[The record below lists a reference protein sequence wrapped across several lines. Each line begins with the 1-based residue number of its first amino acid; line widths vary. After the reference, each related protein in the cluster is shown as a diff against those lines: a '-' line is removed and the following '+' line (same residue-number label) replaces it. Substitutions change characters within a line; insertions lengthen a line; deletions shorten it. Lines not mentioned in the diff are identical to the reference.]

1 MRFEIYGVDLLDV
14 FFRGTHALMAAAW
27 LLFDFLVFWLHFDV
41 KDPTIPLER
50 RLERAHIMHRIDQI
64 VGLIFLLMLPSGII
78 LCYVT
83 DTALFSTTWLNWK
96 HFLFAIIIIDALI
109 LIPISGTALR
119 NLEAIRGGA
128 KNVDELNHE
137 IRHNMNRAMP
147 AVFLIW
153 ALVFGLSVL
162 SLLNLKNPQD
172 QEYFFRRTA
181 AEQQTLVE
189 PGLGAV
195 RPASAGQADNE
206 KASGRKARREQ
217 RVGKLRTNVVDVIG
231 GGSH

>member
-1 MRFEIYGVDLLDV
+1 MRPEIYGIDLLDV

-27 LLFDFLVFWLHFDV
+27 LLFDFLVYWLHFDV
-41 KDPTIPLER
+41 KNPAVPLER

-64 VGLIFLLMLPSGII
+64 VGLIFLLMLPGGII

-83 DTALFSTTWLNWK
+83 DTALFSTPWLNWK
-96 HFLFAIIIIDALI
+96 HFLFAIIIVDALI

-128 KNVDELNHE
+128 DNVAELNHE
-137 IRHNMNRAMP
+137 IRRDMNRAMP

-162 SLLNLKNPQD
+162 SLLNLKNPPD

-181 AEQQTLVE
+181 AEQQ
-189 PGLGAV
+189 AV
-195 RPASAGQADNE
+195 
-206 KASGRKARREQ
+206 SGP
-217 RVGKLRTNVVDVIG
+217 
-231 GGSH
+231 